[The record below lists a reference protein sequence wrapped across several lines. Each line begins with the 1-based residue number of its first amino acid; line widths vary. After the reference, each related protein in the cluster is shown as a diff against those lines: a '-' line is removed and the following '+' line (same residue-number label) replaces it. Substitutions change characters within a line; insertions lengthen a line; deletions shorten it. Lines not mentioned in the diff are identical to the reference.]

1 MNRWIFA
8 GIGEFIGVIIFT
20 TTDDFYGANN
30 IADVAEMIG
39 FGIPFALIGFLVGI
53 AFEKFAKKD

>member
-20 TTDDFYGANN
+20 SSSDFYGVSNVGDLAY
-30 IADVAEMIG
+30 MLG
-39 FGIPFALIGFLVGI
+39 FAVPYALIGFIVGHFI
-53 AFEKFAKKD
+53 YRNK